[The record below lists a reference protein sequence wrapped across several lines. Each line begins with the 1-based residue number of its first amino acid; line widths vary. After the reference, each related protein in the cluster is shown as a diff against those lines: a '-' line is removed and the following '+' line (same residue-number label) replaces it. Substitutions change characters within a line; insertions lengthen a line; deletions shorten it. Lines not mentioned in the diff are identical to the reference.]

1 MEQILNVR
9 RILGVLCVLLF
20 VGLLIGAG
28 IMMNNLLAPE
38 TLAEDPAADTTA
50 PAEFPTEKPTDIPT
64 EPPTEKPTEPPLTM
78 PSISQTAKHSF
89 IYIVETDQFL
99 MLKGKENDR
108 IYPASLTKLFST
120 YVALM
125 HMDAEMRVT
134 VGAEVRSV
142 SEGSSKAGLTPGD
155 VLTVR
160 QLVEA
165 MMLPSGN
172 DAAMTLATAAG
183 RILAGNSNLSYSKA
197 ITRFVEEMNTTAKTL
212 GLTGSHF
219 MNPDGYHN
227 TKHYT
232 TCRDMQ
238 KIATLALNQPVLR
251 QVMATKKVV
260 LDLQYDYPGGW
271 QNTNFLIQP
280 DSKYYNP
287 AAIGMKTGYTKA
299 AGNCLMA
306 AFSVEGKTV
315 IVGIFGCPE
324 KTGRF
329 VDAQK
334 IYNAY
339 TQR

>member
-1 MEQILNVR
+1 MILR
-9 RILGVLCVLLF
+9 RIFMILCVLLF
-20 VGLLIGAG
+20 VGLLLGAG
-28 IMMNNLLAPE
+28 CMVNALLATE
-38 TLAEDPAADTTA
+38 TPAQETTADTTA
-50 PAEFPTEKPTDIPT
+50 PTDPPAEPPTDPPT
-64 EPPTEKPTEPPLTM
+64 EPPTEPPLSI

-89 IYIVETDQFL
+89 IYILETDQFL

-120 YVALM
+120 YVALL
-125 HMDAEMRVT
+125 HMDAETRVT
-134 VGAEVRSV
+134 VGSEVYSV
-142 SEGSSKAGLTPGD
+142 SEGSSKAGLTPED

-165 MMLPSGN
+165 MLLPSGN

-183 RILAGNSNLSYSKA
+183 RQLAGDPKLPYKKA
-197 ITRFVEEMNTTAKTL
+197 IARFVEEMNTTAQAL

-227 TKHYT
+227 TNHYT

-238 KIATLALNQPVLR
+238 KIGTLALSQPVLR

-271 QNTNFLIQP
+271 ENTNFLIQP

-287 AAIGMKTGYTKA
+287 AAIGMKTGYTRA

-306 AFSVEGKTV
+306 AFEAEGKTV
-315 IVGIFGCPE
+315 LVGIFGCPE
-324 KTGRF
+324 KTDRF
-329 VDAQK
+329 ADAQK
-334 IYNAY
+334 IYKAY
-339 TQR
+339 MQR

>member
-1 MEQILNVR
+1 MEQTIILR
-9 RILGVLCVLLF
+9 RILVALCVLLF
-20 VGLLIGAG
+20 VGLLLGAG
-28 IMMNNLLAPE
+28 FMMNALRASE
-38 TLAEDPAADTTA
+38 TPVGDPAEVTT
-50 PAEFPTEKPTDIPT
+50 EPTELPTELPT
-64 EPPTEKPTEPPLTM
+64 EPPTDPPTEPPTEPPLTM
-78 PSISQTAKHSF
+78 PALSLTAKHSF
-89 IYIVETDQFL
+89 IYIVETDEFL

-120 YVALM
+120 YVALLY
-125 HMDAEMRVT
+125 MDPETRVT
-134 VGAEVRSV
+134 VGSEVYSI

-183 RILAGNSNLSYSKA
+183 RVLAGNQNLAYAKA
-197 ITRFVEEMNTTAKTL
+197 IARFVEEMNAVAKTL
-212 GLTGSHF
+212 GLTGSNF
-219 MNPDGYHN
+219 KNPDGYHN
-227 TKHYT
+227 SQHYT

-238 KIATLALNQPVLR
+238 KIGTLALNQSVLR
-251 QVMATKKVV
+251 QVMATQKVV
-260 LDLQYDYPGGW
+260 LDLKYDYPGGW

-280 DSKYYNP
+280 SSEYYNP
-287 AAIGMKTGYTKA
+287 AAIGMKTGYTKS

-306 AFSVEGKTV
+306 AFEVEGKT
-315 IVGIFGCPE
+315 IIAGIFGCAE
-324 KTGRF
+324 KAGRF
-329 VDAQK
+329 ADAQK